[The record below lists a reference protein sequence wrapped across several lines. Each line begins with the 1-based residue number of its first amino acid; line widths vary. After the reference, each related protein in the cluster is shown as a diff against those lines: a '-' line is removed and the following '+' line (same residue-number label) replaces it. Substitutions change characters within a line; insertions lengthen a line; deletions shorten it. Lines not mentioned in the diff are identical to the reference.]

1 MLKGIGGFYTVQQ
14 RDGMLVEC
22 KARGKFRRE
31 GITPLPGDY
40 VTFARQK
47 EGLALLKEIHPR
59 KNALVRPA
67 VANVDQLVIVVAA
80 VAPKPDL
87 LLVDK
92 LLVQAARQ
100 SIETLLV
107 VNKCDVAVPQL
118 LDTLEVDY
126 RSCCGLVQT
135 SATTGTGMETL
146 REKLAGRISCFA
158 GQSAV
163 GKSSLLNALLPGLNL
178 PVGGLSKKTD
188 RGRHTTR
195 HAQLWP
201 FEGGAIV
208 DTPGFSLLD
217 FDEQPL
223 TQQEL
228 DACYPEFGD
237 APSRCRF
244 VGCSHRSEP
253 DCAVKKLL
261 EEGKFSQDR
270 YARYVT
276 LAEQFIEMRKHQYD

>member
-14 RDGMLVEC
+14 RDGTLIEC
-22 KARGKFRRE
+22 KARGRFRRE
-31 GITPLPGDY
+31 GVTPLPGDY
-40 VTFARQK
+40 VSFARQK

-59 KNALVRPA
+59 KNVLVRPA

-100 SIETLLV
+100 DIETLLV
-107 VNKCDVAVPQL
+107 VNKCDAAVPQL
-118 LDTLEVDY
+118 LNALADDY
-126 RSCCGLVQT
+126 RYCCELVQT
-135 SATTGTGMETL
+135 SAATGVGMDKL
-146 REKLAGRISCFA
+146 RGRLAGRISCFA

-163 GKSSLLNALLPGLNL
+163 GKSSLLNALLPGLDL
-178 PVGGLSKKTD
+178 PVGGLSRKTE

-217 FDEQPL
+217 FEQQPL

-228 DACYPEFGD
+228 DSCYPEFGD

-253 DCAVKKLL
+253 DCAVKQLL
-261 EEGKFSQDR
+261 EEGKISRER
-270 YARYVT
+270 YARYVI